1 MALFFSFSSARC
13 RTSWEPWQLFSYC
26 FFGCYVRWMQQLLIS
41 YSNGV
46 ICQKEQALKCFR
58 PFRTRENKDKRKNVE
73 DHKTCWYNFLD
84 VSWHYYRIVHIIL
97 LQCKVFFQY
106 AKNSRVVIR
115 TQLRNEV
122 AHVTWPQTVG
132 VLSFRIVQ
140 MMIDWKRTRLHMVF
154 LSNNSWSK

>member
-58 PFRTRENKDKRKNVE
+58 SFRTREDKEKRKIL
-73 DHKTCWYNFLD
+73 KLAGTICWYKLTLIQDCITVQSNL
-84 VSWHYYRIVHIIL
+84 SE
-97 LQCKVFFQY
+97 C
-106 AKNSRVVIR
+106 KNSRVVTR

-140 MMIDWKRTRLHMVF
+140 MMIDWKKTRLHMVF